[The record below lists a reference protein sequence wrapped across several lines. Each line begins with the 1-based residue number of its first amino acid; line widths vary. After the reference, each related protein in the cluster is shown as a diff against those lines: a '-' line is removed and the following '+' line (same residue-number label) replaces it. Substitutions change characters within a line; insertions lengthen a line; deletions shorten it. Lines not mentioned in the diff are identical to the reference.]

1 MAKSKLPPTLTHNIN
16 SELLQRTVNV
26 ALVGCGGNGS
36 QMLYK
41 LARLDFALREC
52 GHPGGLH
59 VTVYDPDQVSP
70 ANIGRQLFSPDDVGL
85 YKAIVLVNR
94 INLGYGLS
102 WQARP
107 ELYTGLEVDVKNWG
121 GAPDILITCVDTAKA
136 RRDIHFAMEKGQSK
150 RTPTYWLDLGN
161 TRDTGQVILGEPGN
175 RQIGVMVGTG
185 ITAQE
190 MQTLSPEELNRRSID
205 ALKAGQKEGQRQWD
219 ARRLQTV
226 TEIFPQLLDRRRK
239 EDNAPSCSL
248 AEALDKQSLFVN
260 DHMCVWAMQ
269 MLDTLFRAGKI
280 DYHGVFINLQSG
292 AARPLVIRERA
303 VETSG
308 AMVPKES
315 RRQAA

>member
-1 MAKSKLPPTLTHNIN
+1 MSKPKLPPTLTHNIS

-52 GHPGGLH
+52 GHPGGLS
-59 VTVYDPDQVSP
+59 VCVFDPDQVSP

-94 INLGYGLS
+94 INLGYGLA
-102 WQARP
+102 WNAVP
-107 ELYTGLEVDVKNWG
+107 EAFTMDRVRVET
-121 GAPDILITCVDTAKA
+121 PDLLITCVDTAKT
-136 RRDIHFAMEKGQSK
+136 RREIHHAIEKGRPE

-175 RQIGVMVGTG
+175 RNIQVMVGTG
-185 ITAQE
+185 TTAVE
-190 MQTLSPEELNRRSID
+190 MQTLSPQELHRRSVA
-205 ALKAGQKEGQRQWD
+205 ALEAGQKEGKRRWN

-226 TEIFPQLLDRRRK
+226 TEVFPQLLDRRRK

-269 MLDTLFRAGKI
+269 MLDTLFREGKI
-280 DYHGVFINLQSG
+280 DYHGVFINLKSG
-292 AARPLVIRERA
+292 AARPLMIRERA
-303 VETSG
+303 VEKTG
-308 AMVPKES
+308 IMVPEKS
-315 RRQAA
+315 RKAA